1 MNMRALTTAVGVT
14 ALALSAQARAEYRD
28 IPTPEQARIQQAMQ
42 IEEPGLRRD
51 ALRRAVA
58 AGLLAGPSQESRELV
73 FRYLNEHSRWIDL
86 TELADTLEE
95 YGRLNEFDNRILD
108 ALDSAELRKAPR
120 SERAAIYAK
129 AIQEGQAVLK
139 RGARTLLRQSALMA
153 AAWDGLEE
161 LRPLI
166 EAHLDEAPL
175 SQRAAILPTLELRA
189 GGDDAND
196 AAIRAAR
203 RLAAMPDH
211 ELWTRMDDA
220 GFREAA
226 LAVVRYVCEANPFT
240 GAVDPQCTTLQ
251 AVAERQ
257 GRLFKQKVADSG
269 GGACALSPLNAPR
282 GATMA
287 PTWLA
292 HFTSAANP
300 GAYMPELPR

>member
-1 MNMRALTTAVGVT
+1 MRMRAITTAVGVA
-14 ALALSAQARAEYRD
+14 ALTLSAQARAEYRA
-28 IPTPEQARIQQAMQ
+28 IPTPEQAKIQQAMQ

-86 TELADTLEE
+86 TEFADLLEQ
-95 YGRLNEFDNRILD
+95 YSKLDSYPDRPLD
-108 ALDSAELRKAPR
+108 ALDMAELRKAPR
-120 SERAAIYAK
+120 SERAGTYTRS
-129 AIQEGQAVLK
+129 IQEGQVVLRRSGVK
-139 RGARTLLRQSALMA
+139 LLRQSALMA

-166 EAHLDEAPL
+166 EAYLNEAPR
-175 SQRAAILPTLELRA
+175 SQRATLLPTLELRA

-196 AAIRAAR
+196 AAIRGAK
-203 RLAAMPDH
+203 RLAAMPDQ

-240 GAVDPQCTTLQ
+240 GAVEPQCTTLQ

-257 GRLFKQKVADSG
+257 GRLFKQKVAESG

-282 GATMA
+282 GATVA
-287 PTWLA
+287 PAWLA

-300 GAYMPELPR
+300 GVYMPELL